1 MQDYGRWD
9 AVAMAEHVRRGDVAP
24 GDLLDEARQRVAAV
38 NPALNAVIAS
48 MDNYAECVL
57 AGVDRQA
64 PFAGVP
70 FLVKDLFLPMAG
82 EPMSNGSR
90 AMRHYVP
97 EHDCP
102 LAQRFREIGLVTF
115 GKTNT
120 AEFGNASLTAPVAFG
135 PTNNPWNT
143 DLNAGGSSGG
153 SAAAVAAGIVPM
165 AWGSDGGG
173 SIRLPASYCG
183 VFGFKPSRGINAY
196 ADAKAAWGDAV
207 VSHVLTRSVRDSAA
221 YLDLIVDN
229 PMRVRRSQLQSFEG
243 GYLHA
248 VERGLHREL
257 RVGLLIQSPVGRP
270 VAPQAAAAAVQTSA
284 ICESLG
290 HEVEELEWPFNGR
303 ALMRA
308 FLRVVLHSTAQDLDA
323 MAQLLGVPA
332 AGLDIELAN
341 RFMATAGRGVT
352 QEQVD
357 AALRE
362 WREAAQAM
370 SRLHEQFDV
379 LLTPTVATPPLKHGA
394 LDPKPLERMLMRFM
408 SSTRLA
414 RWSVNDALLDSM
426 IDSSIYQTP
435 FTPIANM
442 TGQPAMSVPL
452 FWDDARLP
460 HGVQF
465 IAAHGKDALLF
476 ALAAQLENAC
486 PWIDK
491 RPPVSA
497 DALREVS
504 ASEVA

>member
-9 AVAMAEHVRRGDVAP
+9 AVAMAEHVRRGDVSPAE
-24 GDLLDEARQRVAAV
+24 LLDEARRRVEAV
-38 NPALNAVIAS
+38 NPTLNAVITS
-48 MDNYAECVL
+48 MNNYAECVL

-102 LAQRFREIGLVTF
+102 LAQRFRDIGLVTF

-120 AEFGNASLTAPVAFG
+120 AEFGSASLTEPVAFG

-153 SAAAVAAGIVPM
+153 SAAAVAAGMVPM

-183 VFGFKPSRGINAY
+183 VFGFKPSRGIDAY
-196 ADAKAAWGDAV
+196 ADVKAAWGGAV

-229 PMRVRRSQLQSFEG
+229 PIHIRRSQLQSVDG

-248 VERGLHREL
+248 VECGLHREL
-257 RVGLLIQSPVGRP
+257 RIGLLTRSPVERA
-270 VAPQAAAAAVQTSA
+270 VAPQAVAAAVQTA
-284 ICESLG
+284 TMCESLG
-290 HEVEELEWPFNGR
+290 HVVEELEWPFNGR

-308 FLRVVLHSTAQDLDA
+308 FLRIVVHSTAKDLDA
-323 MAQLLGVPA
+323 MAHMLGVPA
-332 AGLDIELAN
+332 AGFDIELAN

-357 AALRE
+357 TALCE

-408 SSTRLA
+408 STTRLA
-414 RWSVNDALLDSM
+414 RWSVSDALLDSM

-442 TGQPAMSVPL
+442 TGQPAMSVPM

-465 IAAHGKDALLF
+465 IAAHGDDALLF

-486 PWIDK
+486 PWVGR

-497 DALREVS
+497 DAVS
-504 ASEVA
+504 LDFASEVA